1 MSRAMTSSLLP
12 SLVLLLALQCNAAFA
27 FQPTNHG
34 SIVAHDTL
42 KSSALYVVQERATSS
57 DAQRSHR
64 ESSASDG
71 KRHKFT
77 EVDRLK
83 FRVSQ
88 LKGNMVESELRATAA
103 ERRVALLQ
111 EELKVA
117 QQSGADGANADG
129 ISTSTNTNTNTQ
141 GLVDAEEAAA
151 ATEAALHAQI
161 AEMQSQLDAAEAQ
174 RNQAQMDNDAL
185 RQSVAEMASLR
196 RRLSEAETK
205 VEQKAQY
212 AEATSAELERLRT
225 EMIDTI
231 ARTKAASD
239 KVQQELR
246 EELASARD
254 AARSEQRRLV
264 EEKEMAVAALD
275 REIAHYKK
283 ERESVRKLAKRLAVA
298 AGRKIVKPFRRS

>member
-1 MSRAMTSSLLP
+1 MSRAMTSSLVP
-12 SLVLLLALQCNAAFA
+12 SLVLLLALQCTAAFA
-27 FQPTNHG
+27 FQSTNHG
-34 SIVAHDTL
+34 SSISHESV
-42 KSSALYVVQERATSS
+42 KNSALCVVQERATSS

-64 ESSASDG
+64 ESRASDG

-129 ISTSTNTNTNTQ
+129 ISTSTSTSTQ

-151 ATEAALHAQI
+151 AKEAALHAQI